1 MKISRAAL
9 IVSLALGTLMA
20 PLAADAQQAAKVWRI
35 GFFSVGSRA
44 TMEPEGGVPAAF
56 RQGLQQRGYIEGQN
70 IVIEYRWEF
79 GVHDRIPTSA
89 AELAQLNLDLIFAFG
104 DKAIGATKRLTST
117 IPIVM
122 QGCDALAAGLITNLA
137 RPGGNLTGV
146 TCLTAETASKRLEL
160 LKDIV
165 GSELYA
171 AVLYD
176 VADPNKVP
184 ELRGIENA
192 AKLLRV
198 RLKVLPIRD
207 PASLETMLQAA
218 RKNGVNALVV
228 MTSNMLWAKR
238 QVILDFVGRTRL
250 PAVYPYRDYVDAG
263 GLFSYGANLPE
274 MARHAS
280 TYVDK
285 ILKGAKPGDLPVEQP
300 TKYELVLNLKNAKAL
315 ALTIPPS
322 LLVRADEVIR

>member
-1 MKISRAAL
+1 MVLLALSLIGAAL
-9 IVSLALGTLMA
+9 AGK
-20 PLAADAQQAAKVWRI
+20 AQPAGKVWRI
-35 GFFSVGSRA
+35 GFFAVGSRDVID
-44 TMEPEGGVPAAF
+44 TEGGVPAAF

-70 IVIEYRWEF
+70 TVIEYRWEL
-79 GVHDRIPTSA
+79 GAHDRIPTSA
-89 AELAQLNLDLIFAFG
+89 AELARLNLDLIFAFG
-104 DKAIGATKRLTST
+104 DKAIAATKRLTST

-146 TCLTAETASKRLEL
+146 TCLMAEMASKRLEL

-176 VADPNKVP
+176 VADPNKLP

-192 AKLLRV
+192 AESLRV

-228 MTSNMLWAKR
+228 MTSNVLSAKR
-238 QVILDFVGRTRL
+238 QAILDFVARTRL
-250 PAVYPYRDYVDAG
+250 PAVYPYRSYVDAG
-263 GLFSYGANLPE
+263 GLFSYGANLPA
-274 MARHAS
+274 MAWQA
-280 TYVDK
+280 TAYVDK
-285 ILKGAKPGDLPVEQP
+285 ILKGEKPGDLPVEQP
-300 TKYELVLNLKNAKAL
+300 TKYELVLNLKTVKAL
-315 ALTIPPS
+315 SLTIPPYTPTGPES
-322 LLVRADEVIR
+322 